1 MTRFSPASARSARA
15 LRDGAWGSRLSF
27 SPKVFLPVTRLCR
40 NRCSYCSFRRDPT
53 GLDQHTMSP
62 AQVVEALDAAVMAG
76 CTEALL
82 CLGDTPETGLPGYRA
97 LLASWGYAS
106 TVGYLE
112 AIAHMA
118 LERGLLPHTNAG
130 ILSEAQLR
138 RLRAC
143 NVSMGLMLE
152 STSERLCGPGGP
164 HARARDKRPA
174 VRLAML
180 ETAGR
185 LRIPMTTGLLVGM
198 GETAAERQDTIEAIA
213 RLHARHGHIQEVIV
227 QPFRAGAGTPMAG
240 APEPEDA
247 VISEAISLA
256 RTTLPVEVSV
266 QTPPNLGRLAP
277 AWGAGINDLGGI
289 SPVTPDFI
297 NPGHPWPEL
306 VALADEAATLGARL
320 EARLPVYARFVET
333 PGWLDPVLRPVVEA
347 AAVQQRERWAWLGA
361 RGAA

>member
-1 MTRFSPASARSARA
+1 MTRFAPASARSAQAR
-15 LRDGAWGSRLSF
+15 RDAAWGSRLSF

-53 GLDQHTMSP
+53 AADQHTMAP
-62 AQVVEALDAAVMAG
+62 GQVEEALDAAVSAG

-97 LLASWGYAS
+97 LLASWGYDS
-106 TVGYLE
+106 TVAYLE
-112 AIAHMA
+112 AIAGMA
-118 LERGLLPHTNAG
+118 LHRGLLPHTNAG

-198 GETAAERQDTIEAIA
+198 GETEAERRDTIEAIA
-213 RLHARHGHIQEVIV
+213 ELHARFGHIQEVIV

-240 APEPEDA
+240 APEPEEA
-247 VISEAISLA
+247 VISQAIA
-256 RTTLPVEVSV
+256 RARLVLPPEVSV
-266 QTPPNLGRLAP
+266 QTPPNLGRLEP
-277 AWGAGINDLGGI
+277 AWAAGINDLGGI

-297 NPGHPWPEL
+297 NPGHPWPQ
-306 VALADEAATLGARL
+306 LAGLAEAAAALGARL
-320 EARLPVYARFVET
+320 EARLPIYARYVDT
-333 PGWLDPVLRPVVEA
+333 PGWLDPTLRPAVEA
-347 AAVQQRERWAWLGA
+347 AAARQRERWAWLGA